1 MNVDNSAKLRALVVD
16 DEQAVRSVVSMALS
30 YHGIESET
38 AQSGNEAQTLVDT
51 KHYDLVVTD
60 LRMPDGHGHR
70 LCSNLLEHKERPVV
84 VVLTGVIEPRLADD
98 LRARGI
104 DAIFFKPV
112 NFEEFAEQVQRLMHE
127 RASGAVGPHCTLTT
141 SEVVAGPGPAIPP
154 LAAAKGRHP
163 QPAR

>member
-1 MNVDNSAKLRALVVD
+1 M
-16 DEQAVRSVVSMALS
+16 
-30 YHGIESET
+30 
-38 AQSGNEAQTLVDT
+38 QTLVDT

-112 NFEEFAEQVQRLMHE
+112 NFEEFAEQVQRLMHKHTAAWSVRTVPSPRPKSS
-127 RASGAVGPHCTLTT
+127 RA
-141 SEVVAGPGPAIPP
+141 PALPSRRSRRP
-154 LAAAKGRHP
+154 KGRHP